1 MMRSMY
7 SAVSGLRANQTA
19 MDVIGNNIANVNTP
33 AFKASRSIFADMFY
47 QMLAGAAAPQGGVGG
62 INSQQ
67 VGLGV
72 RLASIDKLMT
82 QGALQSTGVPTDLA
96 IQGQGFF
103 VLGDTASPPNLTYTR
118 LGDFKLDAQGY
129 LVDAE
134 SGKYVLGWRH
144 GAQPGAPTTTNPTD
158 RIQIVLGQSYTPP
171 GLGSA
176 YTFVDYNISAD
187 GTVNGIQPDG
197 TITPIAH
204 IALAVF
210 PNPTGLDELGGGQY
224 RASAN
229 SGVTGTNNP
238 LYEVGGSGTAAGTV
252 NSNALEM
259 SNVDLA
265 QEFTNMITTQRG
277 FEANAK
283 VITTADQM
291 LQVLTNLKQ

>member
-1 MMRSMY
+1 MRSMY

-33 AFKASRSIFADMFY
+33 AFKSSRTVFADMFY
-47 QMLAGAAAPQGGVGG
+47 QLLAGAAGPQANVGGV
-62 INSQQ
+62 NSQQ

-96 IQGQGFF
+96 IQGEGFF
-103 VLGDTASPPNLTYTR
+103 VLGDNANPPNLTYTR

-129 LVDAE
+129 LVDAA
-134 SGKYVLGWRH
+134 SGKYVLGWD
-144 GAQPGAPTTTNPTD
+144 GNTVPNAPTTAYPTGK
-158 RIQIVLGQSYTPP
+158 IQIVLGQSYSPP
-171 GLGSA
+171 GAGGP
-176 YTFVDYNISAD
+176 YTFVDYSISPD
-187 GTVNGIQPDG
+187 GTVNGIESDG
-197 TITPIAH
+197 TIQPIAR

-210 PNPTGLDELGGGQY
+210 PNPSGLDELGGGQY
-224 RASAN
+224 GASAN

-238 LYEVGGSGTAAGTV
+238 LYEVGGSGTAAGTI
-252 NSNALEM
+252 SSGTLEM

-265 QEFTNMITTQRG
+265 QEFTDMITTQRG

>member
-96 IQGQGFF
+96 IQGDGFF
-103 VLGDTASPPNLTYTR
+103 VLGDVPGNPPTGTPTNITYTR
-118 LGDFKLDAQGY
+118 LGDFKLDSNGY
-129 LVDAE
+129 LVDALT
-134 SGKYVLGWRH
+134 GKYVLALN
-144 GAQPGAPTTTNPTD
+144 AQNGN
-158 RIQIVLGQSYTPP
+158 QIGGPIHIPLGTQT
-171 GLGSA
+171 GQ
-176 YTFVDYNISAD
+176 FVDFSIAS
-187 GTVNGIQPDG
+187 DG
-197 TITPIAH
+197 TINGITPAGVPQFIAQ
-204 IALAVF
+204 IALATF
-210 PNPTGLDELGGGQY
+210 SNPSGLDELGGGQY
-224 RASAN
+224 QGSLN
-229 SGVTGTNNP
+229 SGAPTYGPGGTGT
-238 LYEVGGSGTAAGTV
+238 LAGTV
-252 NSNALEM
+252 SSNSLEM

-265 QEFTNMITTQRG
+265 QEFTSMITTQRG